1 MNTLRRKL
9 YKPLLALLTIALL
22 ILVSLCQTE
31 LNRDREKLGLTR
43 LKPLENAPPV
53 LAFTTVALG
62 GFRGLIANI
71 LWIRATELQDS
82 GKYFEMVQLSDWIT
96 KLQPHFTTVW
106 IHLAWNMSYNISIKF
121 AEFSD
126 RWLWVQRGIELLRD
140 QALKYNPQE
149 PLIYRELA
157 WHFQHKIGAGMDDA
171 NLYYK
176 VQWAREM
183 QQVLGGGR
191 PNYKELLHPTTLEAS
206 NRFHKLT
213 QKYKMDPA
221 KMKEVDEVYGPFDWR
236 LPESHSVYWAK
247 LALDKLA
254 SSNAK
259 PEDLMMLRRSI
270 YQSMQMALYRGRLT
284 EDSFSSD
291 RLVGLRPNLDLAPNV
306 NKAYE
311 QMMNEAPDMRDHIG
325 VAHRNI
331 LRDIVYMFYT
341 HNRVREAAQ
350 WFQYLGEK
358 YPNKPLL
365 EFDTNSYPSMI
376 TLDDYVIRRVQG
388 DVGETSRER
397 TTYNLEGLFIESFQN
412 LALGEDGLAA
422 GYAALAQRIW
432 ENYMSK
438 IKDPA
443 SVARMGL
450 DPIEH
455 IRDGVLNQLLDP
467 EEGLNTLLANRLRTK
482 LGLPPATN
490 TPPAR
495 PPEPLNPIQ

>member
-1 MNTLRRKL
+1 MHAFRAKFF
-9 YKPLLALLTIALL
+9 KPLLAGVAVALL
-22 ILVSLCQTE
+22 VGVSFCQTQ
-31 LNRDREKLGLTR
+31 LNRDREELGLTR

-62 GFRGLIANI
+62 GFRGLIANV
-71 LWIRATELQDS
+71 LWIRVSELQDE
-82 GKYFEMVQLSDWIT
+82 GKYFEMVQLADWIT

-106 IHLAWNMSYNISIKF
+106 IQLAWNMSYNISVKF
-121 AEFSD
+121 ADFSD

-176 VQWAREM
+176 VQWARAM
-183 QQVLGGGR
+183 DKALGSGR
-191 PNYKELLHPTTLEAS
+191 PNYEELFHPTSLEAS
-206 NRFHKLT
+206 NRLQTLT

-221 KMKEVDEVYGPFDWR
+221 RMKEVDEVYGPFDWR

-270 YQSMQMALYRGRLT
+270 YQSMQMGLYRGRLI
-284 EDSFSSD
+284 EGSFSGD
-291 RLVGLRPNLDLAPNV
+291 RLGIGLRPNLDLAPKV
-306 NKAYE
+306 NQAYE
-311 QMMNEAPDMRDHIG
+311 QMMDEAPNMREHIG
-325 VAHRNI
+325 TAHRNI

-341 HNRVREAAQ
+341 HNRVAEAGQ
-350 WFQYLGEK
+350 WFRYLGEK

-376 TLDDYVIRRVQG
+376 TLDKYVVARVQG

-397 TTYNLEGLFIESFQN
+397 TTYNLEGLFIQSFEN
-412 LALGEDGLAA
+412 LAIGQAREAE
-422 GYAALAQRIW
+422 GYANIAQLVW
-432 ENYMSK
+432 QNYMSK
-438 IKDPA
+438 MRDKT
-443 SVARMGL
+443 SVERMGL
-450 DPIEH
+450 DPLEQ
-455 IRDGVLNQLLDP
+455 IRDSVLQQLLDP
-467 EEGLNTLLANRLRTK
+467 QQGLDPVLADRLRTK
-482 LGLPPATN
+482 LGLPAGTN
-490 TPPAR
+490 ALPTNAPP
-495 PPEPLNPIQ
+495 PK